1 MEELNMIKNIEA
13 QQSLVSD
20 SEDNSNKSQDFVYND
35 Q

>member
-20 SEDNSNKSQDFVYND
+20 SEDNSNKSQDFVYNN
-35 Q
+35 

>member
-35 Q
+35 